1 TEGPYYAPVRWE
13 ESARIRPLLV
23 ASLVAGRGAAL
34 DSLVATFVR
43 EGVVPRQSE
52 DLFRL
57 ADDLP
62 ESERTA
68 LIDDLTGGRGPGV
81 TALTRMAALGGR
93 DITFRTAVARAL
105 VAIPLPP
112 DGSAASLHAAA
123 VDPALPADL
132 RAQALAALARVP
144 SALGAARTLDAHA
157 SV

>member
-1 TEGPYYAPVRWE
+1 
-13 ESARIRPLLV
+13 
-23 ASLVAGRGAAL
+23 
-34 DSLVATFVR
+34 
-43 EGVVPRQSE
+43 
-52 DLFRL
+52 
-57 ADDLP
+57 
-62 ESERTA
+62 
-68 LIDDLTGGRGPGV
+68 
-81 TALTRMAALGGR
+81 ALGGR

-157 SV
+157 SVVPELSAQTEMRTVWRRFVTDRKHADEVESFGTMATTADP